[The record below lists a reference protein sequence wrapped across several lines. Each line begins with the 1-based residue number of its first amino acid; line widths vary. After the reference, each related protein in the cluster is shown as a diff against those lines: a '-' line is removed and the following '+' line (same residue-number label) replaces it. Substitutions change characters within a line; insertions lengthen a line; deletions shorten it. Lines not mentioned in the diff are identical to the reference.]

1 MLLSL
6 IPSNNILFVIK
17 TFFKCL
23 YFIILAETLKD
34 FDTQVNMQHDDKRV
48 GLVVIMGVVN
58 KHGPQGTDR
67 DIERVKK
74 TFEDLNFATWVIKD
88 PTPDVTR
95 EAVKIVTQYD
105 FPIGFRGVV
114 VYYAGHGG
122 SYNDKGYFF
131 LPCGG
136 DKHYKFLVDSELIE
150 LFQPK
155 NKECR
160 LANRFRLFL
169 FDCCLKEDNKLEE
182 APTAQTV
189 ITTNPLLPTYQPG
202 DDYTVVAH
210 AAYMR
215 EPSKGNFSEG
225 GIWTICLCNNI
236 EKDANEKS
244 ISAILEQTRL
254 DVISKTRGAVQ
265 APFHKSIGG
274 DVKLIEG

>member
-1 MLLSL
+1 
-6 IPSNNILFVIK
+6 
-17 TFFKCL
+17 
-23 YFIILAETLKD
+23 
-34 FDTQVNMQHDDKRV
+34 MQHDDKRV

-58 KHGPQGTDR
+58 QHGPPGTDR

-74 TFEDLNFATWVIKD
+74 TFGDLNFATWVIKD

-95 EAVKIVTQYD
+95 EAVKIVTEYD
-105 FPIGFRGVV
+105 FPLSFRGVV

-131 LPCGG
+131 LPCGN
-136 DKHYKFLVDSELIE
+136 DKHDKFLVDSELIAP
-150 LFQPK
+150 FQPK

-169 FDCCLKEDNKLEE
+169 FDCCLTEDKKSEE
-182 APTAQTV
+182 APTAKTV
-189 ITTNPLLPTYQPG
+189 ITTNPLLPTYQPE

-210 AAYMR
+210 ASYLRKPAH
-215 EPSKGNFSEG
+215 GDLEG
-225 GIWTICLCNNI
+225 GVWTICLCNNI
-236 EKDANEKS
+236 EKYANNKT

-254 DVISKTRGAVQ
+254 DVISKTHGDVQ